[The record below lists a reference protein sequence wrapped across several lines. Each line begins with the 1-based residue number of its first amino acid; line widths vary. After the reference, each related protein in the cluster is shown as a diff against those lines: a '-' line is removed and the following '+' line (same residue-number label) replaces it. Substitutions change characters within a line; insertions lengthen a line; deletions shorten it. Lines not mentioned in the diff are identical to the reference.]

1 MKKYLNEII
10 CYFRD
15 FLETDFKKG
24 RLPKRRIENIKRKK
38 GNIIKT
44 CVNCENYD
52 GLLVLI
58 TISLFFICFILSS
71 NIIY

>member
-38 GNIIKT
+38 A
-44 CVNCENYD
+44 
-52 GLLVLI
+52 
-58 TISLFFICFILSS
+58 IL
-71 NIIY
+71 